1 MHSSSSDT
9 TVVFDLLL
17 LQEASIVGNL
27 LTVRIVGATDN
38 LTAEEIH
45 TDVFEVSYES
55 MGV

>member
-1 MHSSSSDT
+1 M
-9 TVVFDLLL
+9 VFDLLL

-27 LTVRIVGATDN
+27 LTVRIVGAND

-45 TDVFEVSYES
+45 TEVLEVSYES

>member
-1 MHSSSSDT
+1 
-9 TVVFDLLL
+9 VVFDLLL

-45 TDVFEVSYES
+45 TEVFKVSYES